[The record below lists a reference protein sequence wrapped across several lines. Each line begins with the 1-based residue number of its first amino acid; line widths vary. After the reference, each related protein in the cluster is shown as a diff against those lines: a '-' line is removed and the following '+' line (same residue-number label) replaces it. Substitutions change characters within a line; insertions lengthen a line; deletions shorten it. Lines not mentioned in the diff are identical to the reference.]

1 MPLVTMRADVEA
13 TLARHIVRRVVVVG
27 PLIVA
32 AAGLLRGID
41 GAIAAAIGVT
51 VVVVNFLVSGILLS
65 AAASISL
72 ALYHAAA
79 LIGFILRLVLITVV
93 MLVIANMFEIDRI
106 AFGVAAVVSYLV
118 LLTLEAAAVAAGEK
132 RSWSGRLDPGE

>member
-1 MPLVTMRADVEA
+1 
-13 TLARHIVRRVVVVG
+13 
-27 PLIVA
+27 
-32 AAGLLRGID
+32 
-41 GAIAAAIGVT
+41 
-51 VVVVNFLVSGILLS
+51 
-65 AAASISL
+65 
-72 ALYHAAA
+72 
-79 LIGFILRLVLITVV
+79 